1 LKILK
6 MRVTI
11 PQLEAFYWTAQLG
24 SAVRAAAHL
33 HISQPTI
40 SLRLKELGEAVGTPL
55 LERTARGLRPTPEGR
70 ALLPRASTIIDTVT
84 AMLGH
89 GPTAEVAGLIRV
101 GLADGFA
108 VTCLPL
114 LLRALEADFPALRPE
129 WVVTSSYMLE
139 AALLTTTLDMA
150 VMLNP
155 IGDEQLVMQPLGSQ
169 PTTWVIPAS
178 WDISGSLTPAVLGP
192 RPVISNPPPSAM
204 HRQIAN
210 WFATAGL
217 TPERLSICT
226 SVPLIGELV
235 AGGIGAGLLPRR
247 MAERYAIGGGV
258 RIIEASPPLENGR
271 LFIGRRVGIA
281 DARIDAVAGTLVRLL
296 NSIGYLD

>member
-1 LKILK
+1 

-24 SAVRAAAHL
+24 SALRAAAHL

-40 SLRLKELGEAVGTPL
+40 SLRLKELAEAIGTPL

-70 ALLPRASTIIDTVT
+70 ALLPRASAVIGEVT
-84 AMLGH
+84 AMLGQA
-89 GPTAEVAGLIRV
+89 PIADVAGVIRV

-108 VTCLPL
+108 VTCLPP

-129 WVVTSSYMLE
+129 WVVTTSYMLE
-139 AALLTTTLDMA
+139 AALLMSTLDVA

-155 IGDEQLVMQPLGSQ
+155 IGDEQLAMQPLGSQ
-169 PTTWVIPAS
+169 PTTWAIPAC
-178 WDISGSLTPAVLGP
+178 WDIDATLTPAALAP

-204 HRQIAN
+204 HRQIAG

-235 AGGIGAGLLPRR
+235 AGGIGAGLLPRQ
-247 MAERYAIGGGV
+247 MAERYAIGGDV
-258 RIIEASPPLENGR
+258 RIMEASPPLENGR

-281 DARIDAVAGTLVRLL
+281 DARIDAVAATLVRLL
-296 NSIGYLD
+296 NSIGYLG